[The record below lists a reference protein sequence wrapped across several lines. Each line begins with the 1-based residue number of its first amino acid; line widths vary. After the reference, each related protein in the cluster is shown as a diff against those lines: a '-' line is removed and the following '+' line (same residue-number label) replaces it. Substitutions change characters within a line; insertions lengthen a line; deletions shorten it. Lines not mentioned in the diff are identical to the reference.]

1 MWIFQVMANK
11 VIQKARAKYIVVLS
25 KSDFMHVFTF
35 LTDNVKDKTGLS
47 VTITTYDLNLNTL
60 LYSL

>member
-25 KSDFMHVFTF
+25 KSDFMHV
-35 LTDNVKDKTGLS
+35 LHSLQVRLR
-47 VTITTYDLNLNTL
+47 IRQDLV
-60 LYSL
+60 SQ